1 MTNKHPS
8 LFSPFMLTE
17 KIKLRNRI
25 VMAPMTTWSANPDG
39 TISEQELEFYK
50 RRSQNVGLRASGQYT
65 DNLLFTG
72 PDGLKIQVFRRTLA
86 NLTTVGVVNSVP
98 VTFPVPFPVNCWG
111 VFSTKL
117 TWVQITNS
125 CEWVSNT
132 GFTAQVMMNIAV
144 NTNTSDAMF
153 LAIGY

>member
-50 RRSQNVGLRASGQYT
+50 RRSQNVG
-65 DNLLFTG
+65 
-72 PDGLKIQVFRRTLA
+72 
-86 NLTTVGVVNSVP
+86 
-98 VTFPVPFPVNCWG
+98 
-111 VFSTKL
+111 FSNRMYLCHAKRH
-117 TWVQITNS
+117 WVYS
-125 CEWVSNT
+125 
-132 GFTAQVMMNIAV
+132 
-144 NTNTSDAMF
+144 
-153 LAIGY
+153 

>member
-50 RRSQNVGLRASGQYT
+50 RRSQNVGLVITGCTYVTPSGIG
-65 DNLLFTG
+65 FTHEFAAY
-72 PDGLKIQVFRRTLA
+72 DDRFINSLEKLA
-86 NLTTVGVVNSVP
+86 AAAKSGGAP
-98 VTFPVPFPVNCWG
+98 AICR
-111 VFSTKL
+111 FSTPVIKPSRSL
-117 TWVQITNS
+117 YQITMLL
-125 CEWVSNT
+125 VP
-132 GFTAQVMMNIAV
+132 AHQA
-144 NTNTSDAMF
+144 
-153 LAIGY
+153 

>member
-50 RRSQNVGLRASGQYT
+50 RRSQN
-65 DNLLFTG
+65 
-72 PDGLKIQVFRRTLA
+72 
-86 NLTTVGVVNSVP
+86 
-98 VTFPVPFPVNCWG
+98 
-111 VFSTKL
+111 
-117 TWVQITNS
+117 
-125 CEWVSNT
+125 
-132 GFTAQVMMNIAV
+132 
-144 NTNTSDAMF
+144 
-153 LAIGY
+153 

>member
-50 RRSQNVGLRASGQYT
+50 RRSQNVGLVITGCTYVTPSG
-65 DNLLFTG
+65 
-72 PDGLKIQVFRRTLA
+72 I
-86 NLTTVGVVNSVP
+86 
-98 VTFPVPFPVNCWG
+98 
-111 VFSTKL
+111 
-117 TWVQITNS
+117 
-125 CEWVSNT
+125 
-132 GFTAQVMMNIAV
+132 GFTHEFVFYKIKSN
-144 NTNTSDAMF
+144 
-153 LAIGY
+153 

>member
-50 RRSQNVGLRASGQYT
+50 RRSQNVGLPMSRQAALGLLM
-65 DNLLFTG
+65 NL
-72 PDGLKIQVFRRTLA
+72 PRM
-86 NLTTVGVVNSVP
+86 TTVS
-98 VTFPVPFPVNCWG
+98 
-111 VFSTKL
+111 L
-117 TWVQITNS
+117 TALKS
-125 CEWVSNT
+125 
-132 GFTAQVMMNIAV
+132 
-144 NTNTSDAMF
+144 
-153 LAIGY
+153 

>member
-50 RRSQNVGLRASGQYT
+50 RR
-65 DNLLFTG
+65 
-72 PDGLKIQVFRRTLA
+72 
-86 NLTTVGVVNSVP
+86 VP
-98 VTFPVPFPVNCWG
+98 YALQMLGIFV
-111 VFSTKL
+111 
-117 TWVQITNS
+117 
-125 CEWVSNT
+125 
-132 GFTAQVMMNIAV
+132 
-144 NTNTSDAMF
+144 
-153 LAIGY
+153 AIGIISGVGGSMITMRKYLNKEGSEISAV